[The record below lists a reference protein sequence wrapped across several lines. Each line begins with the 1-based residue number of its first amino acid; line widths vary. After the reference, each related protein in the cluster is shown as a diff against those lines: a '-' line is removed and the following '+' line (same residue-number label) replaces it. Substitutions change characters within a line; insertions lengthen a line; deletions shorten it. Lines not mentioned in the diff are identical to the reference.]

1 MELARLPVDEFCEV
15 TASNTPAPGGGSVSA
30 LCGALAA
37 SLSTMVAK
45 LTIGRKG
52 YETVEADMQAAIIE
66 LERTRQV
73 LLKAIDKDAAAF
85 NDFMAAV
92 KLPQVTD
99 DEKLIRTE
107 TMQVALKKATQVPL
121 QVAREAVKIFDYA
134 RLMIDSGNI
143 NAVTDAMVSAMTA
156 RTAALGALLNVR
168 INLGSINDSDFLEST
183 LFEVNTLEEQANE
196 AEDCLLN
203 AGYLLLSAR

>member
-52 YETVEADMQAAIIE
+52 YETVEADMQAAIAE
-66 LERTRQV
+66 LERIRQT
-73 LLKAIDKDAAAF
+73 LLKAIDEDATAF

-92 KLPQVTD
+92 KLPQVMD
-99 DEKLIRTE
+99 DEKAIRKE
-107 TMQVALKKATQVPL
+107 AMQVALKRATEVPL
-121 QVAREAVKIFDYA
+121 RVARESAMIFDYA
-134 RLMIDSGNI
+134 RLMLDSGNTH
-143 NAVTDAMVSAMTA
+143 AVTDATVSALTA
-156 RTAALGALLNVR
+156 RTAVLGALLNVR
-168 INLGSINDSDFLEST
+168 INLGSINDADFLEST
-183 LFEVNTLEEQANE
+183 QQEMIALEEMANE
-196 AEDCLLN
+196 AEDYFLKT
-203 AGYLLLSAR
+203 GYLLLSA